1 MTTQAEVAE
10 QPTLEF
16 RAFDWRRAAAWF
28 FVTLFAL
35 FLFGAAFAF
44 GYARVHDG
52 RMLPG
57 VDVGGVSVGGLSRAQ
72 AEAKLRQSLPDLSQ
86 GELSVEISG
95 GAAGVTPVSYAELR
109 RDYDMD
115 AMLDQAL
122 GVGRA
127 GHPLDQLGS
136 QMRTLMDGV
145 TVPVI
150 ASWDADRLAERIA
163 EISAAAEAEPVD
175 ATITRPEGAY
185 EVTPSVEGAAVD
197 EAQALSLAM
206 AALDNVS
213 AADTQIEIE
222 AASVAPAVTTAQAQ
236 AAADSANAVSAEA
249 LRLTASGTTKTI
261 DAETINGWVRLEPVS
276 TGEWAVVLEDAPIIQ
291 IVDQFKF
298 EVDVPATN
306 ASYTFDD
313 ANPVVIPEADG
324 HEIDREPAISAIV
337 DALRGRADGNPATS
351 LSLAVVPLAP
361 EFTAP
366 EAQALISRIERLSRW
381 TTAYDSSARNGFG
394 QNIRRPTNLIDGT
407 VVQPGEEFDFV
418 AIAGPITRANGY
430 TDGAAIIH
438 GNTQLDGVLGGGLC
452 SASTTIFNAA
462 LRAGFE
468 MGARRNH
475 AYFIDRYPVG
485 LDATIWINGNYVQTM
500 TFTNDSEY
508 PILIRGINRP
518 GRVTYEIYGVPDG
531 RDVNLSAARVWQE
544 KESWT
549 RFEYTDELEP
559 GQTERLEYP
568 FAGFQSSV
576 TRTVTAANG
585 TILHEDTFN
594 SSYRRVVGHVRI
606 GWSPGDPPPGTILEP
621 NKPANTD

>member
-35 FLFGAAFAF
+35 FIFGAAFAF

-52 RMLPG
+52 HMLPG

-72 AEAKLRQSLPDLSQ
+72 AEAQLRQSLPDLSQ
-86 GELSVEISG
+86 GELTLRV
-95 GAAGVTPVSYAELR
+95 AGEATPISYAELG

-127 GHPLDQLGS
+127 GHPLDQLAN

-145 TVPVI
+145 TVPLS
-150 ASWDADRLAERIA
+150 ATWDADRLAQRVAAIA
-163 EISAAAEAEPVD
+163 AAAESEPID
-175 ATITRPEGAY
+175 ATITRPEGIYMA
-185 EVTPSVEGAAVD
+185 TASVEGRSVD
-197 EAQALSLAM
+197 EAEALTMAM
-206 AALDNVS
+206 ATLDPVS
-213 AADTQIEIE
+213 AADTEIRVDTV
-222 AASVAPAVTTAQAQ
+222 SIAPTVTTAQAQ
-236 AAADSANAVSAEA
+236 AAADRANAVGAQA
-249 LRLTASGTTKTI
+249 LRLSAAGSTMTI
-261 DAETINGWVRLEPVS
+261 DAATINGWVRLEPVGA
-276 TGEWAVVLEDAPIIQ
+276 TEWEVVLEEAPIVQ
-291 IVDQFKF
+291 LVDQFKF

-306 ASYTFDD
+306 ASYTFES

-324 HEIDREPAISAIV
+324 LEIERESAISAIV
-337 DALRGRADGNPATS
+337 DALRGRADGTDAAS
-351 LSLAVVPLAP
+351 LSLAIVPIAP

-381 TTAYDSSARNGFG
+381 TTQYSSSVRNGFG

-407 VVQPGEEFDFV
+407 VVQPGQEFDFV
-418 AIAGPITRANGY
+418 AVAGPITRANGY

-485 LDATIWINGNYVQTM
+485 LDATIWINGSYVQTM
-500 TFTNDSEY
+500 TFVNDSEF

-531 RDVNLSAARVWQE
+531 RKARLSEPRVWQP
-544 KESWT
+544 KEAWT
-549 RFEYTDELEP
+549 RYEYTDELEP

-568 FAGFQSSV
+568 VDGFQSAV
-576 TRTVTAANG
+576 TRTVTAADG

-594 SSYRRVVGHVRI
+594 SSYRRVVGYVRI

-621 NKPANTD
+621 NKPVE

>member
-1 MTTQAEVAE
+1 MTTQAEVAA
-10 QPTLEF
+10 QPTIDF

-28 FVTLFAL
+28 SVTLLAL

-57 VDVGGVSVGGLSRAQ
+57 VDVGGVAVGGLTRAQ
-72 AEAKLRQSLPDLSQ
+72 AEAKLRQTLPDLSE
-86 GELSVEISG
+86 GSLAVRI
-95 GAAGVTPVSYAELR
+95 AGTAPASVSYAELG

-115 AMLDQAL
+115 AMLNQSL

-127 GHPLDQLGS
+127 GHPLDQLAS

-145 TVPVI
+145 TVPVV
-150 ASWDADRLAERIA
+150 ATWDAEQLAQRIA
-163 EISAAAEAEPVD
+163 AIAAAAEAQPVD
-175 ATITRPEGAY
+175 AALIRPEGAY
-185 EVTPSVEGAAVD
+185 EVTPSASGVAVD
-197 EAQALSLAM
+197 EAEALSMAM
-206 AALDNVS
+206 AALDGVS
-213 AADTQIEIE
+213 PANAQITVAA
-222 AASVAPAVTTAQAQ
+222 AAVPPTVTTEQAQ
-236 AAADSANAVSAEA
+236 AAADRANAVGAEPLRISAA
-249 LRLTASGTTKTI
+249 GSTMTI
-261 DAETINGWVRLEPVS
+261 DADTINGWVRLEPAGV
-276 TGEWAVVLEDAPIIQ
+276 GEWNVVLEDAPIVQ
-291 IVDQFKF
+291 FVDQFKF
-298 EVDVPATN
+298 DVDVPATN
-306 ASYTFDD
+306 ASYTFEL

-324 HEIDREPAISAIV
+324 QEIDRAPAISAIV
-337 DALRGRADGNPATS
+337 DALRGRAEGTPAAS
-351 LSLAVVPLAP
+351 LNLAVVPIAP
-361 EFTAP
+361 EFTAA

-381 TTAYDSSARNGFG
+381 TTSYASGISNGFG
-394 QNIRRPTNLIDGT
+394 QNIRRPTDLIDGT
-407 VVQPGEEFDFV
+407 VIQPGGEFDFV
-418 AIAGPITRANGY
+418 EIAGPITRANGY

-485 LDATIWINGNYVQTM
+485 LDATIWINGSYVQTM
-500 TFTNDSEY
+500 TFVNDSEY

-531 RDVNLSAARVWQE
+531 RDVQLSEARVWQE
-544 KESWT
+544 KEAWT
-549 RFEYTDELEP
+549 RYEYTDELEP
-559 GQTERLEYP
+559 GQSDRVEFP
-568 FAGFQSSV
+568 FDGFQSSV

-585 TILHEDTFN
+585 TILHEDTFD

-621 NKPANTD
+621 NKPTNTD

>member
-10 QPTLEF
+10 QPTLQF
-16 RAFDWRRAAAWF
+16 RAFDWHRAVALFA
-28 FVTLFAL
+28 VTLLAL

-57 VDVGGVSVGGLSRAQ
+57 VDVGGFPVGGLSRAQ
-72 AEAKLRQSLPDLSQ
+72 AEAKLRESLPDLSQ
-86 GELSVEISG
+86 GELSVRI
-95 GAAGVTPVSYAELR
+95 AGSTASVSYAELG
-109 RDYDMD
+109 RDYEMD

-145 TVPVI
+145 TVPVV
-150 ASWDADRLAERIA
+150 ATWDADRLAQRIA
-163 EISAAAEAEPVD
+163 AISVAAESEPVD
-175 ATITRPEGAY
+175 ATLIRPEGAY
-185 EVTPSVEGAAVD
+185 EVTPSVEGAVVD
-197 EAQALSLAM
+197 EAAAVSMAM

-213 AADTQIEIE
+213 AADAQIRIE
-222 AASVAPAVTTAQAQ
+222 TEPVAPAVTTEQVQ
-236 AAADSANAVSAEA
+236 AAADRANAIGAEA
-249 LRLTASGTTKTI
+249 LRLSASGSTMTI
-261 DAETINGWVRLEPVS
+261 EADTINGWVRLEPAGV
-276 TGEWAVVLEDAPIIQ
+276 GEWEVMLEDAPIIQ
-291 IVDQFKF
+291 LVDQFKF

-306 ASYTFDD
+306 ASYTFEA

-324 HEIDREPAISAIV
+324 HEIVREQAISAIV
-337 DALRGRADGNPATS
+337 DALRGRADGAGAAS

-361 EFTAP
+361 EFTAS

-381 TTAYDSSARNGFG
+381 TTTYDSSGRNGFG
-394 QNIRRPTNLIDGT
+394 QNIRRPTELIDGT
-407 VVQPGEEFDFV
+407 VVQPGGEFDFV

-485 LDATIWINGNYVQTM
+485 LDATIWINGSYVQTM
-500 TFTNDSEY
+500 TFVNDSPY

-531 RDVNLSAARVWQE
+531 REVQLSEARVWQE

-559 GQTERLEYP
+559 GQTDRLEYP
-568 FAGFQSSV
+568 VDGFQSSV

-606 GWSPGDPPPGTILEP
+606 GWTLGDPPPGTILEP
-621 NKPANTD
+621 NKPVDTF